1 MAQPRGGI
9 SLKNERSVDA
19 DPAAFLDIGYT
30 STNMPYTVA
39 IVGLG
44 KIGMLYDRHVSQSD
58 CVLTHAR
65 AFHRHDDFQLV
76 GAVDPDAILRNDF
89 VLHYGAPAYENLSQM
104 MAQVCPDVVVVA
116 SPTPTHEDVL
126 SHVLT
131 QYSPKAV
138 LCEKPLAYEEAA
150 GQRMVEACAR
160 AGVSLYVNYI
170 RRADPG
176 VQEVKARISSGQ
188 IALPF
193 KAVLWYS
200 KGLLHNGSHLAD
212 LLCYWFGPIRSV
224 QIIEAGRELEN
235 GDAEPDF
242 RLIFDHGSAHFCA
255 AWEEHFSHYT
265 AEIVATNG
273 RLRYEQGGAIS
284 WQGVSPHPEWA
295 DLRYLQ
301 TTSQSIA
308 NDMNRYQLR
317 VVEQL
322 AKALKREA
330 HSLCMGEEAVQT
342 HHWLAKLVKNRTMTV
357 D

>member
-1 MAQPRGGI
+1 M
-9 SLKNERSVDA
+9 
-19 DPAAFLDIGYT
+19 T
-30 STNMPYTVA
+30 YTVA

-44 KIGMLYDRHVSQSD
+44 KIGMLYDRDVSPSD

-65 AFHRHDDFQLV
+65 AFHRHLDFQLV
-76 GAVDPDAILRNDF
+76 GAVDPNAGLRDDF
-89 VLHYGAPAYENLSQM
+89 VQHYGAPVYENLSQM

-116 SPTPTHEDVL
+116 SPTPTHEGVL
-126 SHVLT
+126 THVLT

-150 GQRMVEACAR
+150 GQRMVDACAR
-160 AGVSLYVNYI
+160 AGVPLYVNYI

-200 KGLLHNGSHLAD
+200 KGLLHNGSHFAD

-224 QIIEAGRELEN
+224 QIIASGRELET

-242 RLIFDHGSAHFCA
+242 RLVFDHGSALFCA

-265 AEIVATNG
+265 AEIVTANG
-273 RLRYEQGGAIS
+273 RLRYEQGGVIS
-284 WQGVSPHPEWA
+284 WQGVSPHPEFTE
-295 DLRYLQ
+295 LHHLQ
-301 TTSQSIA
+301 TTSQSIE
-308 NDMNRYQLR
+308 NDMRRYQLR

-322 AKALKREA
+322 AKALKGDT

-342 HHWLAKLVKNRTMTV
+342 HHWLEMLVKTRTTIV